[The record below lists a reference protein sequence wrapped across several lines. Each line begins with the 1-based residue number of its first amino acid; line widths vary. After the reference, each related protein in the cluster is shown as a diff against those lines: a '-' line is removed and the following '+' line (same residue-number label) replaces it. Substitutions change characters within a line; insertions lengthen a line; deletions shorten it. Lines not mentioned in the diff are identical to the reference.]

1 MNRSF
6 RISSVAAAILATT
19 LAGSAGAWADGGRH
33 NSDRY
38 SYRHQEQSRHHGQ
51 HYDRRQGHKGKAY
64 SKGYYRGYPRG
75 YKGYYKDH
83 HDDDE
88 EKLLIGLLVGGLVGY
103 AIGNQPTVTDYGA
116 NSYPP
121 AGPQSQ
127 VEVYPAPQYSYG
139 SGSTCL
145 QEREYQT
152 KVIVGGKQVDA
163 YGTACLQP
171 DGSWRRGPAQL
182 VSY

>member
-1 MNRSF
+1 MH
-6 RISSVAAAILATT
+6 RIFTSSSVAAAVLATS

-33 NSDRY
+33 NADRY
-38 SYRHQEQSRHHGQ
+38 SYRQQHHG
-51 HYDRRQGHKGKAY
+51 HNYDRQHSYKGKGY

-75 YKGYYKDH
+75 YSGHYKDH
-83 HDDDE
+83 DDDDQ

-103 AIGNQPTVTDYGA
+103 AVGNQQAAPDYGA
-116 NSYPP
+116 NHYPP
-121 AGPQSQ
+121 AGAQPQ

-139 SGSTCL
+139 TAASSCL

>member
-1 MNRSF
+1 MNRILK
-6 RISSVAAAILATT
+6 ISSVAAAVLATT
-19 LAGSAGAWADGGRH
+19 LNGSASSWADGDRH
-33 NSDRY
+33 G
-38 SYRHQEQSRHHGQ
+38 YRHQPQTHQRAQ
-51 HYDRRQGHKGKAY
+51 HYDRHHSHKGKSY

-75 YKGYYKDH
+75 HKGYYKDH
-83 HDDDE
+83 DDDDQ

-103 AIGNQPTVTDYGA
+103 AIGNQPPAPDYGGTLY
-116 NSYPP
+116 SP
-121 AGPQSQ
+121 ATPQPQ

-139 SGSTCL
+139 AGSTCL

>member
-1 MNRSF
+1 MKRMF
-6 RISSVAAAILATT
+6 RTSAIAVSVLAAALAATP
-19 LAGSAGAWADGGRH
+19 GAWADGGRH
-33 NSDRY
+33 YSD
-38 SYRHQEQSRHHGQ
+38 
-51 HYDRRQGHKGKAY
+51 RQGHGQY
-64 SKGYYRGYPRG
+64 YRHNDRHYGHKGYYRDYRHG
-75 YKGYYKDH
+75 YKGHYKH
-83 HDDDE
+83 HDDDDG

-103 AIGNQPTVTDYGA
+103 AIGNQPP
-116 NSYPP
+116 SYDSGPSYYAP
-121 AGPQSQ
+121 ATSQ
-127 VEVYPAPQYSYG
+127 PRVEAYPAPQYSYG
-139 SGSTCL
+139 EPAGTCL

>member
-1 MNRSF
+1 MNR
-6 RISSVAAAILATT
+6 IIKTSSVAAAILATT
-19 LAGSAGAWADGGRH
+19 VAGSAGAWADGDRH
-33 NSDRY
+33 GYRSQQQY
-38 SYRHQEQSRHHGQ
+38 SHNRGH
-51 HYDRRQGHKGKAY
+51 HYDRHHSHKGKSY
-64 SKGYYRGYPRG
+64 SKGYYRGYPRAYHG
-75 YKGYYKDH
+75 YSKD
-83 HDDDE
+83 HDDDDQ

-103 AIGNQPTVTDYGA
+103 AIGNQPPAPDYGT
-116 NSYPP
+116 SVYSP
-121 AGPQSQ
+121 AMSQPQ

-139 SGSTCL
+139 TGSTCL

-171 DGSWRRGPAQL
+171 DGSWRRSPAQL